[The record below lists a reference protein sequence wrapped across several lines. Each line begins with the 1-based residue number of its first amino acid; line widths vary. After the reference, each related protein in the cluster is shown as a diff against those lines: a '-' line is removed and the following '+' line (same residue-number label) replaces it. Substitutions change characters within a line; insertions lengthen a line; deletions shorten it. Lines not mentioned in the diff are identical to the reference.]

1 MPLKAN
7 SLPTKDSA
15 DPMLQGTY
23 VQDDAHDFEPSTDE
37 IAAFEERLNHHG
49 NGNGGVN
56 TTAHAANPRRH
67 SARVPEPAR
76 PANHV
81 VPSVGHHPTSI
92 ATTSSAPSAAQ
103 HGLGRRRLSEA
114 EQEEEIQHKEDV
126 DDVRQLN
133 ARFGDADNDSD

>member
-49 NGNGGVN
+49 SGNSGVN
-56 TTAHAANPRRH
+56 TTAHAANP
-67 SARVPEPAR
+67 
-76 PANHV
+76 
-81 VPSVGHHPTSI
+81 
-92 ATTSSAPSAAQ
+92 
-103 HGLGRRRLSEA
+103 RRLSEA